1 MRNTTDSRGR
11 TPTFRSWSAMLQ
23 RCNDPTFGSYHKYG
37 ALGIKVCKRWHV
49 FENFLADMGERPDD
63 TTLDRIKSSKNYAPS
78 NCRWATVKKQN
89 SNRPG
94 YNQYVTFKGK
104 TLTRAAWARKL
115 GIAHNALDYRLANWS
130 VARALTE
137 PAKK

>member
-1 MRNTTDSRGR
+1 
-11 TPTFRSWSAMLQ
+11 MLQ

-37 ALGIKVCKRWHV
+37 ALGIKVCKRWYV
-49 FENFLADMGERPDD
+49 FENFLADMGERPDN
-63 TTLDRIKSSKNYAPS
+63 TTLDRIKSAKNYAPS

-94 YNQYVTFKGK
+94 FNQYVTFKGK
-104 TLTRAAWARKL
+104 TLTRAAWSRKL
-115 GIAHNALDYRLANWS
+115 GIFHNALDYRLANWS
-130 VARALTE
+130 IARALTE